1 MLYNKSISFPNKHPI
16 NLRKYFVFEIGMC
29 NSLSTFQVSS
39 RSPTEATTV
48 CLSALYFQQPLA
60 CLSVCLLQEDQ
71 RGRRGEC
78 KGGGAEWKV
87 GQSSRWSFPYPLG
100 SLWCWTMHRL
110 VPNSDLHKGPRKK
123 MQNVHMIYC
132 HFEFKR
138 ICKKPKVINRM
149 IIVDFDLPPS
159 LALLSLSLYF
169 PKESRYHSK

>member
-1 MLYNKSISFPNKHPI
+1 
-16 NLRKYFVFEIGMC
+16 MC

-39 RSPTEATTV
+39 RSPTQATTV

-71 RGRRGEC
+71 RGREG
-78 KGGGAEWKV
+78 EWKV

-100 SLWCWTMHRL
+100 SLWYWTMHRL
-110 VPNSDLHKGPRKK
+110 VPNSDLHKGPQKKKK
-123 MQNVHMIYC
+123 MQNVYMIYC

-149 IIVDFDLPPS
+149 IIVDFDLPPCHS
-159 LALLSLSLYF
+159 SPSLSLCF
-169 PKESRYHSK
+169 PKESRYHSKWAREGS